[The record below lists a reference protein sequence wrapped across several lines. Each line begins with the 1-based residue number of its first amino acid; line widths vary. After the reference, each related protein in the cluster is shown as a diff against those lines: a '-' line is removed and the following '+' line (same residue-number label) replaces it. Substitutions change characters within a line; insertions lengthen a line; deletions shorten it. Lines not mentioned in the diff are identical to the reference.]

1 MSCKA
6 RWLLPF
12 AHMRKPSPHSE
23 RAWPGLQG
31 GGKGGDT
38 SGTGSLSGFCCL
50 DAFQPLCS
58 RGLCLS
64 LFLS

>member
-1 MSCKA
+1 MSCKTQ
-6 RWLLPF
+6 WLLCF
-12 AHMRKPSPHSE
+12 AHMKPSPCSE

-31 GGKGGDT
+31 GGKGRDT

-50 DAFQPLCS
+50 DTFQTLYS